1 MARTGLAF
9 NIKAVPFDLREELK
23 ELIHLTAGVFGEGL
37 PDESSGVGNMTAAAR
52 SHHCRCGF
60 GLTDG
65 VKRRQTGN

>member
-23 ELIHLTAGVFGEGL
+23 ELSHLTAGVFGEGL
-37 PDESSGVGNMTAAAR
+37 PDESAGVGNMTAVAR

-65 VKRRQTGN
+65 VERRQTGN